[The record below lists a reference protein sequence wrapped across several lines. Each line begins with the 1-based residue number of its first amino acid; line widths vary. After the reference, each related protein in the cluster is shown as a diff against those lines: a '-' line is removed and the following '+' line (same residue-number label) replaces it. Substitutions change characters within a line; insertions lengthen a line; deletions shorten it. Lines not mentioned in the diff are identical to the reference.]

1 MSCGAR
7 GRFIAVWK
15 MANHKIAAMM
25 RPMKVDAANPLNFT
39 VWKQLFPEAPTKSQQ
54 TQIRIAEA
62 AIRLYAKE
70 GAQATIF
77 ESIAQAA
84 KVSRA
89 LILRY
94 FPTYQSLM
102 MFMAKYIR
110 AQLQE
115 LAVQRLTAADGP
127 KAQLEAY
134 IDATFEWI
142 EVYPHHVKVWLY
154 FYYLCSL
161 DKKTRDLNTE
171 LVDIGHKRIQKM
183 IEEGQKAGVFP
194 KGNATA
200 SAKAV
205 QTLITGSLLSCLSE
219 NRKEDLQKIR
229 KGTQRACRACLSIN
243 D

>member
-1 MSCGAR
+1 
-7 GRFIAVWK
+7 
-15 MANHKIAAMM
+15 
-25 RPMKVDAANPLNFT
+25 MKLETANPLNFT
-39 VWKQLFPEAPTKSQQ
+39 VWGQLFPAGPTKSQQ

-62 AIRLYAKE
+62 AIRLYAKD

-77 ESIAQAA
+77 ENIAQAA

-94 FPTYQSLM
+94 FPTYSALM

-115 LAVQRLTAADGP
+115 LAVQRLSAAEGP

-134 IDATFEWI
+134 IDSTFEWI
-142 EVYPHHVKVWLY
+142 EAYPHHVKVWLY
-154 FYYLCSL
+154 FYYLSSL

-171 LVDIGHKRIQKM
+171 LVDIGHKRIQRL
-183 IEEGQKAGVFP
+183 IEDGQKAGVFP
-194 KGNATA
+194 KSNA
-200 SAKAV
+200 SAAARAL
-205 QTLITGSLLSCLSE
+205 QTQLTGSLLSCMSE
-219 NRKEDLQKIR
+219 NRREDLAKIR
-229 KGTQRACRACLSIN
+229 KATHRACRACLSVA